1 MQGQTSVSAQ
11 PEAHIS
17 IKSRDKV
24 QGILIG
30 FLAIGYILLQMAP
43 VTEVE
48 RLVSLIAL
56 AVIVVVMPGI
66 RGTTLV
72 ISVLL
77 LLAAVSLMAY
87 HHVPAQEWL
96 KSLRINITLVAIF
109 LVVPLLGIPVKAGGY
124 VEALKIVLNKKMNE
138 PYFFYL
144 GTTFLTHILGVVLN
158 IGSVSIVNQ
167 LTAASNIKAP
177 RLVANA
183 INRGFVTT
191 IFWSPYFSA
200 MALILSQ
207 LPIKWSS
214 IVFYSMGLSI
224 IGILVSLLIDRS
236 QIKASFPEEQGEK
249 GLYQDKETLIN
260 ARKKVFELFTYLIVI
275 TAAVLI
281 LEFMTGYSIVLMIC
295 LVSLAFPLLWCVF
308 SGKSTVYFQEFQQHV
323 YIGIPRMKKE
333 IVLFLIAGFF
343 SGAFIHADLSNTLI
357 NFIQNIFGSF
367 HLGTAFFLS
376 FIVFLTALIGI
387 HPIVVVTICVTSLK
401 PELIGFSPEYF
412 AVLLLAS
419 WGITNPVAPA
429 TAVNNLL
436 ANLLKVD
443 LLELSIRW
451 NIRYVIIMLIIIPLY
466 LEMVGL

>member
-1 MQGQTSVSAQ
+1 MKGQSSVSAQ
-11 PEAHIS
+11 HQARIS
-17 IKSRDKV
+17 IKSGDKV

-30 FLAIGYILLQMAP
+30 FLAIGFILLQLLP
-43 VTEVE
+43 VTEVKWF
-48 RLVSLIAL
+48 VSFIAL
-56 AVIVVVMPGI
+56 AVIILVMPRI

-72 ISVLL
+72 ISVFLMF
-77 LLAAVSLMAY
+77 AAVSLMVY
-87 HHVPAQEWL
+87 HHVPAHEWI

-109 LVVPLLGIPVKAGGY
+109 LVVPLLGIPVKTGGY
-124 VEALKIVLNKKMNE
+124 VEALKIVLYKKMNE

-144 GTTFLTHILGVVLN
+144 GTTFLTHLLGVVLN

-183 INRGFVTT
+183 INRGFVTS

-214 IVFYSMGLSI
+214 IVFYSIGLSI
-224 IGILVSLLIDRS
+224 IGVLVSLVIDRK
-236 QIKASFPEEQGEK
+236 QIKTSFPDEQGER
-249 GLYQDKETLIN
+249 GLNHDRETLLQ
-260 ARKKVFELFTYLIVI
+260 AKKKVFELFTYLIVI
-275 TAAVLI
+275 TAAVLF

-295 LVSLAFPLLWCVF
+295 LVSLAFPLLWCVL
-308 SGKSTVYFQEFQQHV
+308 SGKGTLYFKEFKQHV
-323 YIGIPRMKKE
+323 YIGIPRMRKE

-343 SGAFIHADLSNTLI
+343 SGAFIHADLSTSLI
-357 NFIQNIFGSF
+357 GFIQNVFGPF
-367 HLGTAFFLS
+367 HLGKAYFLS
-376 FIVFLTALIGI
+376 IIVFLTALIGI
-387 HPIVVVTICVTSLK
+387 HPIVVVTIFVTSLT
-401 PELIGFSPEYF
+401 PGLIGFSPEYF

-443 LLELSIRW
+443 LIVLSIRW
-451 NIRYVIIMLIIIPLY
+451 NIKYVTIMLLIIPIY
-466 LEMVGL
+466 LEFVGL